1 MNFLLTA
8 LRYYPQLTHPDEM
21 SAGILKGPILME
33 GFGRVNLP
41 NFLWG
46 SEVVRCTCSSSD
58 SSPIHEPVLAPS
70 RSFLLL
76 LSLD

>member
-1 MNFLLTA
+1 
-8 LRYYPQLTHPDEM
+8 M
-21 SAGILKGPILME
+21 SEGILKGPILME

-46 SEVVRCTCSSSD
+46 SEVVRCAYSTSG

-70 RSFLLL
+70 RAFLLL

>member
-1 MNFLLTA
+1 M
-8 LRYYPQLTHPDEM
+8 
-21 SAGILKGPILME
+21 LKGPILME

-46 SEVVRCTCSSSD
+46 SEIVGWAHPSSG

>member
-1 MNFLLTA
+1 
-8 LRYYPQLTHPDEM
+8 M
-21 SAGILKGPILME
+21 SKGILKAPILME

-46 SEVVRCTCSSSD
+46 LEVVRYAG
-58 SSPIHEPVLAPS
+58 SSPIQEPVLAPS

-76 LSLD
+76 LSLN

>member
-1 MNFLLTA
+1 
-8 LRYYPQLTHPDEM
+8 M
-21 SAGILKGPILME
+21 SEGTLKDPILME

-41 NFLWG
+41 NFLRG
-46 SEVVRCTCSSSD
+46 SEVVRCVYSSSG
-58 SSPIHEPVLAPS
+58 SSPIYEPVLAPS

>member
-1 MNFLLTA
+1 
-8 LRYYPQLTHPDEM
+8 M
-21 SAGILKGPILME
+21 SEGILKGPILME

-46 SEVVRCTCSSSD
+46 SVVVRYAYSLSGA
-58 SSPIHEPVLAPS
+58 SPIYEPVLAPS
-70 RSFLLL
+70 RPFLLL